1 MNPAPDNEEDLFA
14 AALGLPRVERTAFL
28 ERACA
33 GEPNLRGRVEALLA
47 ASEAAGDFLQEPDA
61 EARLADDRPGNQLR
75 EENVGD
81 RIGRYKL
88 LQKIGEGGFGTVW
101 MAEQEEPVRRR
112 VALKVLK
119 AGLDTKEVVARFESE
134 RQALA
139 LMDHPNIARVFDGG
153 ATASGRPFFV
163 MELVRGVPITTYC
176 DEHRLPADERLRL
189 FIAVCQAVQHAHQK
203 GVIHRDLKPSNILVT
218 LHDDASVPKVIDFGI
233 AKAIEG
239 RLTDKTLVTQFHAF
253 IGTPV
258 YSSPEQ
264 VEMSALDVDTR
275 SDIYSLGVLLY
286 ELLTGRPPFDPE
298 TLTKAGLESMRRTI
312 REVDPPRP
320 STRLGTLSDED
331 RTSVARQRGTDPRAL
346 STLLRGDIDWI
357 MMRCLEKNRA
367 RRYETANGLALDI
380 QRHLDHEP
388 VMARSPTTGYRLR
401 KLMRRNKL
409 AFVSGGA
416 IAAALLLGSIVSTWQ
431 AVRATQA
438 RRSEAAARAVAQ
450 SQELAVRQR
459 AYASDMNLA
468 MQALRVNDLGRVHDL
483 LDRQRPKPGERDLR
497 GWEWRYLWQQSR
509 SDALATLCQKSEICS
524 LAASADGRWLAI
536 GAVYRDGLF
545 IWDLETGTEVEHLA
559 PGTAMVRAAFST
571 VEPVVAYAST
581 LFLPDGSGTGKTTL
595 RLWNAATRKT
605 TAEILLDDPCN
616 GLAFGQDGKR
626 LLTSTGS
633 ILTGRSALTLWTLPE
648 GTRVAC
654 FPQKNHAEASKTPFA
669 VTADLRLVAH
679 APHFGQIGV
688 LDLATGRAMWTAT
701 VAFPGEKLS
710 AAAFSPDGKNLAT
723 ASGHND
729 IDIHLWDVSSGV
741 ETGRLEGHGNWI
753 AALVFLPD
761 GRKLVSASA
770 DQTLRTWDVA
780 SRECLD
786 VMRGHRAEVWRL
798 ALLPDGRTRAGGSKD
813 GVVSLWDVSVNHP
826 RRERITWPEPVADWR
841 FSGDG
846 GSIITASP
854 EGTVARWSGP
864 EYAEKEIL
872 LETGEALL
880 EVRAI
885 RLVATFSADGRLF
898 AKRLSDEG
906 I

>member
-88 LQKIGEGGFGTVW
+88 LRKIGEGGFGTVW

-416 IAAALLLGSIVSTWQ
+416 IAAALLLGSIVSTSQ

-450 SQELAVRQR
+450 AQEFAVRQR

-509 SDALATLCQKSEICS
+509 SDALATLC
-524 LAASADGRWLAI
+524 
-536 GAVYRDGLF
+536 
-545 IWDLETGTEVEHLA
+545 
-559 PGTAMVRAAFST
+559 
-571 VEPVVAYAST
+571 
-581 LFLPDGSGTGKTTL
+581 
-595 RLWNAATRKT
+595 
-605 TAEILLDDPCN
+605 
-616 GLAFGQDGKR
+616 
-626 LLTSTGS
+626 
-633 ILTGRSALTLWTLPE
+633 
-648 GTRVAC
+648 
-654 FPQKNHAEASKTPFA
+654 
-669 VTADLRLVAH
+669 
-679 APHFGQIGV
+679 
-688 LDLATGRAMWTAT
+688 
-701 VAFPGEKLS
+701 
-710 AAAFSPDGKNLAT
+710 
-723 ASGHND
+723 
-729 IDIHLWDVSSGV
+729 
-741 ETGRLEGHGNWI
+741 
-753 AALVFLPD
+753 
-761 GRKLVSASA
+761 
-770 DQTLRTWDVA
+770 
-780 SRECLD
+780 
-786 VMRGHRAEVWRL
+786 
-798 ALLPDGRTRAGGSKD
+798 
-813 GVVSLWDVSVNHP
+813 
-826 RRERITWPEPVADWR
+826 
-841 FSGDG
+841 
-846 GSIITASP
+846 
-854 EGTVARWSGP
+854 
-864 EYAEKEIL
+864 
-872 LETGEALL
+872 
-880 EVRAI
+880 
-885 RLVATFSADGRLF
+885 
-898 AKRLSDEG
+898 
-906 I
+906 